1 MVVIWQPSLCDYHL
15 QFLPQWMDVEMRS
28 SGAVVVGVHVAVQQ
42 FLVAADVVVESPSE
56 KAQPQWLEV
65 LFCFL
70 QIVVRSHDLF
80 LSVAFL
86 NSPLLSVSF

>member
-1 MVVIWQPSLCDYHL
+1 MILQPSVWDYHL
-15 QFLPQWMDVEMRS
+15 QLLPLWADVEIRS
-28 SGAVVVGVHVAVQQ
+28 SGAVLVDVHVAVQQ

-56 KAQPQWLEV
+56 KAQFRWLEV
-65 LFCFL
+65 LLSLL